1 MTTVLTNN
9 FDLSVRIN
17 EEGEVGLVDI
27 PAGSQ
32 LEYIKQS
39 TGYHAYYE
47 IHTYSLF
54 CKYKEKNIIVSCSK
68 YVGAKNYK
76 IDCVKGNLHS
86 NKKYYWSET
95 FNEDFP
101 EWVMLSDGLL
111 EEKIQGKES

>member
-9 FDLSVRIN
+9 IDLSARIN

-54 CKYKEKNIIVSCSK
+54 CKYKEKDIIISCSRYDGGK
-68 YVGAKNYK
+68 EPKV
-76 IDCVKGNLHS
+76 DCVKDNLHS

-95 FNEDFP
+95 FNEYFP
-101 EWVMLSDGLL
+101 E
-111 EEKIQGKES
+111 